1 MPLFMSYPEI
11 ATDLTGFDPAFY
23 KRFRSVSRPWFD
35 VVIDISVEN
44 PHLVPGEGPA
54 ILVSNHKSDMDPFLL
69 IANIKRPI
77 HWFAGSY
84 LYNIPVWGEIM
95 KKLGAIPVS
104 KDPAEIKEAFRTAVE
119 ILKAGGLVGVFPE
132 GWEYISEGRFTAP
145 VGRFQ
150 TGFVRLAIQNNAPV
164 VPMAVVGIRARA
176 EAQALPPFMRKLLNF
191 PFELQYNP
199 SRLQFE
205 KVHVIVGHP
214 LHVPQPEGKPSHEF
228 LSEWAE
234 TARSAVVSL
243 ETRVVN
249 RRLLTHDEGKGRVQ
263 DEMNPLSDRLQY
275 FFDRLGENP
284 GELRGQLEYQAGAS
298 VTQAMKGLAQR
309 MAAQARQP
317 IEGEEGHD
325 NLEDLLHAALVS
337 GWLSRMEVELE
348 MPRHPVADPGTRHE
362 RDHLHHLLLR
372 LMKPVV
378 EPAEPAADTMA
389 PVITEPG

>member
-1 MPLFMSYPEI
+1 M
-11 ATDLTGFDPAFY
+11 
-23 KRFRSVSRPWFD
+23 
-35 VVIDISVEN
+35 
-44 PHLVPGEGPA
+44 
-54 ILVSNHKSDMDPFLL
+54 
-69 IANIKRPI
+69 
-77 HWFAGSY
+77 
-84 LYNIPVWGEIM
+84 
-95 KKLGAIPVS
+95 
-104 KDPAEIKEAFRTAVE
+104 
-119 ILKAGGLVGVFPE
+119 
-132 GWEYISEGRFTAP
+132 
-145 VGRFQ
+145 GRFQ